1 VLTFYVDEDSSWRS
15 FVEGLRMRGVDVLSA
30 VEAGFIGM
38 DDPTQLAFATEQDRV
53 LWTFNVKDFLS
64 LHAQWLAG
72 GKSRAGGRLGAPAEV
87 RRRRTDSP
95 HGSVGS
101 HRWSC

>member
-1 VLTFYVDEDSSWRS
+1 
-15 FVEGLRMRGVDVLSA
+15 MRGVDVLSA

-38 DDPTQLAFATEQDRV
+38 DDPTQLAFATEQGRV

-72 GKSRAGGRLGAPAEV
+72 GKSHAGVVLVPQQKYGVGELI
-87 RRRRTDSP
+87 RRTVLLART
-95 HGSVGS
+95 VGAAEMRNRCEFLS
-101 HRWSC
+101 RWS